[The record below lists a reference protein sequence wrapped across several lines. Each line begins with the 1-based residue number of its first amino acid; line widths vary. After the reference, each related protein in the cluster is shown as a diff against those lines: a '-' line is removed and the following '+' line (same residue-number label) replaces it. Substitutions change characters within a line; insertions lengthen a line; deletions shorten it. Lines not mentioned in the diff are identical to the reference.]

1 MSYSYKGKTPVVDMR
16 QISKAFPGVQA
27 LSDITFDLYEGEIH
41 CLVGENGAG
50 KSTLMKVLSGA
61 YAPDGGEITIDGNTY
76 EALTPK
82 LSQELGVG
90 IIYQENDLIP
100 TMSVAENMFVG
111 LEKVN
116 RFGFLDRRLT
126 EESARLEVEK
136 LGIDL
141 DVRRKIEDLSVA
153 EQQFVKVLKALVL
166 KPRILLMDEPTSM
179 FNVKDVG
186 KVLDLTQ
193 RVAKQGI
200 SIIYISHFL
209 KEVVQIA
216 DRITVIRDGVV
227 VNTYKNA
234 TRDIDLNI
242 ITTDMVGRSVDMFY
256 IKERHAIGPVVLEV
270 KDLQLT
276 KDSPKVSFE
285 VREGEILGLAGMVGS
300 GRTELVRALTGA
312 DRFYGGS
319 IKYKG
324 EHLTLRSPKD
334 SIDQGFAH
342 ITEDRQQLGL
352 MLGQSILE
360 NMTIVGLG
368 KKIKEFFFKLVGHQ
382 KLVAPLVEDLSIRTP
397 SLFQQVQNL
406 SGGNQQKV
414 VLGKWLFAESDFYVF
429 DEPTRG
435 IDVNSKAEFYQLM
448 SALTKEGKSII
459 MVSSDM
465 PELISLSDRVLV
477 VRKGEITGEIPQEE
491 ISEERIIKSALGM

>member
-1 MSYSYKGKTPVVDMR
+1 MR